1 MAQKKCAL
9 PHERSDMSV
18 LEKIVQAE
26 KDARDLLLKTNETAN
41 DILLSA
47 HEELNA
53 LKAKNL
59 ADQTLQINTITQKAN
74 NEITTISGAF
84 DVQKDEITQKI
95 ALSAKTQKDKIVNE
109 IFKDITN
116 P

>member
-1 MAQKKCAL
+1 
-9 PHERSDMSV
+9 MSV